1 MSNHC
6 SLRIGQLEKSQDID
20 GQFITCYDTCLA
32 GFYMSI
38 SLVMANYND
47 VSWAN
52 ARLAEA
58 HKFEETCDG

>member
-1 MSNHC
+1 MSV
-6 SLRIGQLEKSQDID
+6 
-20 GQFITCYDTCLA
+20 
-32 GFYMSI
+32 